1 MSFPQ
6 WLLEGFAAG
15 PSLEARTGIRGE
27 NIELNSNVWDI
38 QAYHIAQAAVNA
50 TVTFH
55 PDVIVFGGGVM
66 AQQHMLDR
74 VRTKFTALLNGYLP
88 VPDVR
93 DYIDTCS
100 CRQWFSD
107 LGELCPCKRSERK
120 A

>member
-1 MSFPQ
+1 
-6 WLLEGFAAG
+6 
-15 PSLEARTGIRGE
+15 
-27 NIELNSNVWDI
+27 
-38 QAYHIAQAAVNA
+38 
-50 TVTFH
+50 
-55 PDVIVFGGGVM
+55 M

-93 DYIDTCS
+93 LYCDTCS